1 MEIYPKWKY
10 GMESIFFWIRIQ
22 LLMSDENK
30 KTIDKMHAFVDM
42 FIGLTWIFFFAAIV
56 YFIFLAYNG
65 KYIFSIILLILFILF
80 SLISYN
86 MAVRSA
92 LEFGYY
98 VRSIFD
104 LYREE
109 LWNKIKNNQFNKL
122 DSLSEKERWDNIF
135 RYLWYY
141 NVIQCEKCG
150 EFYESTTEHFCDS

>member
-1 MEIYPKWKY
+1 
-10 GMESIFFWIRIQ
+10 
-22 LLMSDENK
+22 
-30 KTIDKMHAFVDM
+30 
-42 FIGLTWIFFFAAIV
+42 
-56 YFIFLAYNG
+56 
-65 KYIFSIILLILFILF
+65 
-80 SLISYN
+80 

-135 RYLWYY
+135 RCLWYY

-150 EFYESTTEHFCDS
+150 EFYESTTEHSCDS